1 MHDDT
6 TPASWEQQ
14 SDEGS
19 LAYAAFE
26 QYCTLGSQ
34 RSLRRVAEATG
45 HRLAL
50 VNRWSREHRWQQ
62 RVRQYDLLS
71 SEQDAS
77 QSATLWQQRMAAE
90 SESEWLAAQA
100 LLAKAHEMLACS
112 VDAARWNWRDAAVL
126 MEQAARLARVAAA
139 AATAQQPADM
149 TVKVEYV
156 NQPDGRTPDAL
167 PDR

>member
-6 TPASWEQQ
+6 SPASWEQQ
-14 SDEGS
+14 PDEGS

-26 QYCTLGSQ
+26 RYCTLGSQ

-45 HRLAL
+45 HRPAL
-50 VNRWSREHRWQQ
+50 INRWSREHRWQQ
-62 RVRQYDLLS
+62 RVRQYDLLYGGQ
-71 SEQDAS
+71 EATPQ
-77 QSATLWQQRMAAE
+77 ATLWQQRMAAE

-139 AATAQQPADM
+139 AATAQQPADLN
-149 TVKVEYV
+149 VKVEYV
-156 NQPDGRTPDAL
+156 NQADGSAPDTSASG
-167 PDR
+167 